1 MTGGD
6 SGKVPEKSFFILKC
20 YVFVYNGETSNTEE
34 KSSLYTDVPHVRNE
48 QGSFINADGDT
59 EDDALW
65 KIIYILRTNKKCLR
79 PPRVRKNLWHP
90 VYNCVD
96 QFGEPIGLKICSS

>member
-1 MTGGD
+1 M
-6 SGKVPEKSFFILKC
+6 EKPAIPRRNLASTQ
-20 YVFVYNGETSNTEE
+20 TS
-34 KSSLYTDVPHVRNE
+34 LMYGRDRNE